1 MEATGEHV
9 GQHGY
14 NHRKDDYLKRLRRI
28 EGQARGLQKMVEDEK
43 YCTANLDHRKTRSVG
58 VPAPG
63 EAAADGTAGPD
74 PPGGDPGVLPFG
86 DDHVRQLILDAVRNA
101 EHAGAAIPAH
111 HPSTPAPPAPTPH
124 WRCPPRQPPTPPN
137 LNGAL

>member
-86 DDHVRQLILDAVRNA
+86 DDHVRQL
-101 EHAGAAIPAH
+101 
-111 HPSTPAPPAPTPH
+111 TPAPPAPTPH